1 VRLQELGY
9 KIRRARRE
17 RGLTQ
22 AQLARAAWLSRT
34 TLNQLENG
42 LFPDLGVRKVLA
54 ILETL
59 GLDLAVQP
67 VPETRRPDFIRM
79 ACTTANASYKIALT
93 EDELIHALLTG
104 KPATGNRP
112 HLRALLDEAAPEL
125 LRGLVGEAS
134 KWTKPGRVEKN
145 LEKIAHDIGATRR
158 IANWLKTA

>member
-1 VRLQELGY
+1 MRLQELGY
-9 KIRRARRE
+9 EIRRARLE

-22 AQLARAAWLSRT
+22 AQLATAARLSRT

-42 LFPDLGVRKVLA
+42 LFPDLGVRKVVA

-59 GLDLAVQP
+59 GLDLSVQP
-67 VPETRRPDFIRM
+67 APETRRPNFIRM
-79 ACTTANASYKIALT
+79 ACSTANASYKITLT

-104 KPATGNRP
+104 KLAADKRP
-112 HLRALLDEAAPEL
+112 HLRTLLDEAAPEL

-134 KWTKPGRVEKN
+134 KWTRPGRVEKN

-158 IANWLKTA
+158 IANWLKIN

>member
-1 VRLQELGY
+1 MRLQELGY
-9 KIRRARRE
+9 EIRQARLE

-22 AQLARAAWLSRT
+22 AQLAKAAGLSRT
-34 TLNQLENG
+34 TLTQLENG

-54 ILETL
+54 ILEKL
-59 GLDLAVQP
+59 RLDLAVQP

-79 ACTTANASYKIALT
+79 ACTTANVSHKIALT

-104 KPATGNRP
+104 KPPAGKRP

-125 LRGLVGEAS
+125 LRGLLGEAG

-145 LEKIAHDIGATRR
+145 LEKIAHDVGATRR
-158 IANWLKTA
+158 MATWLKNA

>member
-1 VRLQELGY
+1 M
-9 KIRRARRE
+9 
-17 RGLTQ
+17 
-22 AQLARAAWLSRT
+22 
-34 TLNQLENG
+34 
-42 LFPDLGVRKVLA
+42 FPDLGVRKVLA

-112 HLRALLDEAAPEL
+112 HLRALLDL
-125 LRGLVGEAS
+125 SL
-134 KWTKPGRVEKN
+134 
-145 LEKIAHDIGATRR
+145 IHI
-158 IANWLKTA
+158 

>member
-1 VRLQELGY
+1 MRLQELGY
-9 KIRRARRE
+9 EIRRARLE

-22 AQLARAAWLSRT
+22 AQLANAAGLSRT

-42 LFPDLGVRKVLA
+42 LFPDLGVRKVVA
-54 ILETL
+54 ILEKL
-59 GLDLAVQP
+59 GLDLAVQTA
-67 VPETRRPDFIRM
+67 PEARGTDFIRM
-79 ACTTANASYKIALT
+79 ACTTANVSYKVALT

-104 KPATGNRP
+104 KPAAGKRP

-134 KWTKPGRVEKN
+134 KWTKPGRVERN
-145 LEKIAHDIGATRR
+145 LRKIAHDIGATRR

>member
-9 KIRRARRE
+9 AIRQARLE

-22 AQLARAAWLSRT
+22 ARLANAAGLSRT

-54 ILETL
+54 ILEKL
-59 GLDLAVQP
+59 RLDLAVQP

-79 ACTTANASYKIALT
+79 ACTTANVSYKIALT
-93 EDELIHALLTG
+93 EDELIRALLTG
-104 KPATGNRP
+104 KTPAGKRP

-125 LRGLVGEAS
+125 LRGLVGEAG
-134 KWTKPGRVEKN
+134 KWTKPSRVEKN
-145 LEKIAHDIGATRR
+145 LGKIAHDVGAARR
-158 IANWLKTA
+158 MATWLKTA

>member
-1 VRLQELGY
+1 MRLQELGY
-9 KIRRARRE
+9 EIRRARLE

-22 AQLARAAWLSRT
+22 AQLASAAWLSRT

-42 LFPDLGVRKVLA
+42 LIPDLGVKKVLA

-59 GLDLAVQP
+59 GLDLSVQSI
-67 VPETRRPDFIRM
+67 PETRRPDFIRM
-79 ACTTANASYKIALT
+79 ACSTANVSYKIALT

-104 KPATGNRP
+104 KLPAGKRP
-112 HLRALLDEAAPEL
+112 HLRALLDEAAPGL
-125 LRGLVGEAS
+125 LRGLVDEAT

-158 IANWLKTA
+158 IANWLKTG

>member
-9 KIRRARRE
+9 EIRRARLE

-22 AQLARAAWLSRT
+22 VQLAKAAGLSRT

-54 ILETL
+54 ILDRL

-67 VPETRRPDFIRM
+67 VPEARRPDFVRM
-79 ACTTANASYKIALT
+79 ACTAANVSYKIALT

-104 KPATGNRP
+104 KLAPGKRP
-112 HLRALLDEAAPEL
+112 HLRALLDEAAPAL
-125 LRGLVGEAS
+125 LRRLVGEAG

-145 LEKIAHDIGATRR
+145 LQKIAHDIGATRR